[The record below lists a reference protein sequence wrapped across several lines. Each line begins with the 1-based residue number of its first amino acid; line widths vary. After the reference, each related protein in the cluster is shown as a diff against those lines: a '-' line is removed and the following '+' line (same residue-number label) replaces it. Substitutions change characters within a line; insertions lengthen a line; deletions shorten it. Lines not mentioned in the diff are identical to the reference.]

1 MSLDLT
7 RESFRVSIECAH
19 GHVALELFQPIGGFT
34 DDERGLSLTSFASGL
49 RGSSQVEWVISDE
62 PNGHKWSFGR
72 GGFYLARESVSLD
85 VQRWLVLPAW
95 FVALLLGLL
104 SIRLRSAPR
113 PKKNHCHA
121 CSYNRMGNTSGV
133 CPECGTEI
141 DLNSKRRRYLK

>member
-85 VQRWLVLPAW
+85 VQRWLVLPSVVCRPASW
-95 FVALLLGLL
+95 IAVNPPK
-104 SIRLRSAPR
+104 IRTTAEKKSLPR
-113 PKKNHCHA
+113 LFIQSHGQHQ
-121 CSYNRMGNTSGV
+121 RRVSGMRN
-133 CPECGTEI
+133 G
-141 DLNSKRRRYLK
+141 D